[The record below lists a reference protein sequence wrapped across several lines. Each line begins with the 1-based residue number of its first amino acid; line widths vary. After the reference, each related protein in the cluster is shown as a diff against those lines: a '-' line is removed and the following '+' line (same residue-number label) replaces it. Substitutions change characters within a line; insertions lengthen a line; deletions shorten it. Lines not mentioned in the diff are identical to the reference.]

1 LPIRAGK
8 VRDLM
13 KNIYPSEVVRF
24 IDEVFPWAGRGLE
37 AQKPQLRLDQLS
49 HIFGALV
56 ELVDQI
62 EPELLPANEHKRAQL
77 LVATTQIR
85 ELIRAGRSGLVPF
98 LPKETYGIGPSD
110 PVSYIRDALAN
121 LPDQAVPKSITT
133 LIFLND
139 SELAEALRADIATAS
154 SALRNGEWK
163 AAAVLSGSVIEAL
176 LLWALQK
183 AHTTMIQAQAIGPKK
198 PLEQW
203 GLAAYIDAAEKFR
216 CIGSNTLTEVR
227 RAQDYRNLI
236 HPGRAT
242 RLGIQCDLGAAHIAI
257 GALDHVINDL
267 RTGRNHSH

>member
-1 LPIRAGK
+1 MVRAGNLLGR
-8 VRDLM
+8 V

-24 IDEVFPWAGRGLE
+24 IDKVFPWARPGLE
-37 AQKPQLRLDQLS
+37 AQKPELRLDQLS

-56 ELVDQI
+56 ELVEQI
-62 EPELLPANEHKRAQL
+62 EPELLPADEHKRAQL
-77 LVATTQIR
+77 LVATTQIT
-85 ELIRAGRSGLVPF
+85 ELIRAGRSGLIPF
-98 LPKETYGIGPSD
+98 LPKDTYGIGPRD
-110 PVSYIRDALAN
+110 PVSYIRDALMD
-121 LPDQAVPKSITT
+121 LPDQVIPKSITT

-139 SELAEALRADIATAS
+139 PELAEELRADIATAS

-183 AHTTMIQAQAIGPKK
+183 SHTATIQAQSIGPKK
-198 PLEQW
+198 PLERW
-203 GLAAYIDAAEKFR
+203 DLADYIDAAEKFR

-236 HPGRAT
+236 HPGRT
-242 RLGIQCDLGAAHIAI
+242 IRLGIRCDLGAAHIAI

-267 RTGRNHSH
+267 RTGQNHSH

>member
-1 LPIRAGK
+1 
-8 VRDLM
+8 M

-24 IDEVFPWAGRGLE
+24 IDEVFPWARPGQE
-37 AQKPQLRLDQLS
+37 ALRRPLRIDQLS

-56 ELVDQI
+56 ELVEQI
-62 EPELLPANEHKRAQL
+62 EPELLPADEHKRAQL
-77 LVATTQIR
+77 LVATTQIK
-85 ELIRAGRSGLVPF
+85 ELIRIGQSGNFVPH
-98 LPKETYGIGPSD
+98 LPNETAGIGPRD
-110 PVSYIRDALAN
+110 PVSYIRDALAD

-133 LIFLND
+133 LTFLND

-176 LLWALQK
+176 LLWALQT
-183 AHTTMIQAQAIGPKK
+183 AHTTTVQAEGIGPKK

-203 GLAAYIDAAEKFR
+203 DMADYIDAAEKFR
-216 CIGSNTLTEVR
+216 CIGPNTLTEVR
-227 RAQDYRNLI
+227 RAKDYRNLI

-257 GALDHVINDL
+257 GALDHVIYDL
-267 RTGRNHSH
+267 RIGRNHSH